1 MVNVAKRLM
10 MVGVTTS
17 SIFVGSF
24 FVPQLSQ
31 VANAQ
36 SFFGV
41 LSQQGSEV
49 TLEISKASI
58 TTAELAQASAAGGNG
73 DGAFSFTSTTPSK
86 CSVSGS
92 GLITPIAIGSC
103 SIFTTRASSGVYLQR
118 SSSPA
123 TIQITSVAAETTTAT
138 TFNGAQPIN
147 RSLLT
152 DLPRFDANL
161 VNSSGKSLLNWS
173 ASKRVSIIIKSKN
186 GTSTTSAVA
195 LTEKGGSYELPALAP
210 GYLSTVT
217 VINEDESDRRE
228 FSVSTPPDKP
238 SKISVV
244 QASKATNFAY
254 ILKWEPTSYSE
265 FYKITVTPNGGEK
278 LTYLS
283 TTPDFYLFDRKNQS
297 YQFTISALGEGGS
310 ISVPS
315 TFRATLSAPVSFSA
329 KFVINPKNS
338 KFTSNAFTALQTVG
352 TRSAQG
358 AEVTIST
365 YFDGKVKVSQKLA
378 KDRAKLASSVIK
390 ASSPNVTVKISVTK
404 AKTAAQI
411 SQMVVLSKAPSR
423 KLILTNG

>member
-1 MVNVAKRLM
+1 MCNKLITLKIAISIGVEAIKQYVLK
-10 MVGVTTS
+10 GVTDTS
-17 SIFVGSF
+17 
-24 FVPQLSQ
+24 
-31 VANAQ
+31 N
-36 SFFGV
+36 
-41 LSQQGSEV
+41 
-49 TLEISKASI
+49 
-58 TTAELAQASAAGGNG
+58 
-73 DGAFSFTSTTPSK
+73 
-86 CSVSGS
+86 VS
-92 GLITPIAIGSC
+92 C
-103 SIFTTRASSGVYLQR
+103 
-118 SSSPA
+118 
-123 TIQITSVAAETTTAT
+123 
-138 TFNGAQPIN
+138 
-147 RSLLT
+147 
-152 DLPRFDANL
+152 D
-161 VNSSGKSLLNWS
+161 KSLLNWS